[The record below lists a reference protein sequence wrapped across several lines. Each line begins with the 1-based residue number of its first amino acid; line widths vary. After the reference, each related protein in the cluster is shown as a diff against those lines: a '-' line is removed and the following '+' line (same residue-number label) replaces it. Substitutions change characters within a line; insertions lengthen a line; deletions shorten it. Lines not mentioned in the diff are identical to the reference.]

1 MSFGARSRST
11 GMSNLLQSKN
21 VILYG
26 AGGRVGQGIARHF
39 AREGARVFV
48 TGRTRAPLDELA
60 TSIRADGGRAEVA
73 VVDATDA
80 KAVAAHADMVVREAG
95 SIDVSFNLIVR
106 GDIQGKPLL
115 DMEPDEIL
123 SPISIGVRSNI
134 ITAQAAARRMKR
146 GGVILMITSGS
157 SEVTMSHRNPYHM
170 GGTGPA
176 DAAQETF
183 MRYFAAEVGAR
194 GVRVVG
200 IWAAG
205 VIGWGADRD
214 AATQAKAA
222 EWDAMIDGSLG
233 KMSMLGHAQSL
244 AQVAE
249 AAAFL
254 ASDQASGIT
263 ASIVNV
269 TNGLMGR

>member
-1 MSFGARSRST
+1 
-11 GMSNLLQSKN
+11 MSNLLQSKN
-21 VILYG
+21 VVLYG
-26 AGGRVGQGIARHF
+26 AGGRLGRGIARHF

-48 TGRTRAPLDELA
+48 TGHTRGPLDELA
-60 TSIRADGGRAEVA
+60 ASIRSSGGKADAA
-73 VVDATDA
+73 VVDATDPR
-80 KAVAAHADMVVREAG
+80 AVASHADMVVHEAG
-95 SIDVSFNLIVR
+95 SIDVSWNLIRR

-134 ITAQAAARRMKR
+134 VTAQAAARRMKP

-157 SEVTMSHRNPYHM
+157 SEVTTSHRNPYHM

-183 MRYFAAEVGAR
+183 LRYFAGEVGAR
-194 GVRVVG
+194 GIRVVG
-200 IWAAG
+200 IWCAG
-205 VIGWGADRD
+205 VIGCGN
-214 AATQAKAA
+214 A
-222 EWDAMIDGSLG
+222 EWDEMIDGSLG

-244 AQVAE
+244 EQVAD

-263 ASIVNV
+263 ASIINV

>member
-1 MSFGARSRST
+1 
-11 GMSNLLQSKN
+11 MSNLLQSKN
-21 VILYG
+21 VVLYG
-26 AGGRVGQGIARHF
+26 AGGRIGPGIARHF

-48 TGRTRAPLDELA
+48 TGRTRGPLDELA
-60 TSIRADGGRAEVA
+60 ASIRAAGGRADAA
-73 VVDATDA
+73 VVDATDPR
-80 KAVAAHADMVVREAG
+80 AVADHADMVVREAG
-95 SIDVSFNLIVR
+95 SIDVSWNLIAR
-106 GDIQGKPLL
+106 GDLQGKPLL
-115 DMEPDEIL
+115 EMEPDEIL

-134 ITAQAAARRMKR
+134 VTAQAAARRMKP

-157 SEVTMSHRNPYHM
+157 SEVTISHRNPYHM

-183 MRYFAAEVGAR
+183 LRYFAGEVGAK
-194 GVRVVG
+194 GIRVVG

-205 VIGWGADRD
+205 VIGCGN
-214 AATQAKAA
+214 A
-222 EWDAMIDGSLG
+222 EWDRMIEGSLG

-244 AQVAE
+244 DQVAR

-254 ASDQASGIT
+254 ASENASGIT

-269 TNGLMGR
+269 TNGLTGR

>member
-1 MSFGARSRST
+1 
-11 GMSNLLQSKN
+11 MSNLLQSRN

-26 AGGRVGQGIARHF
+26 AGGRLGQGIARRF

-48 TGRTRAPLDELA
+48 TGRTRGPLDELA
-60 TSIRADGGRAEVA
+60 ASIRAAGGRADVA
-73 VVDATDA
+73 LIDATDPR
-80 KAVAAHADMVVREAG
+80 AVGHHADMVVREAG
-95 SIDVSFNLIVR
+95 SIDVSFNLISR

-115 DMEPDEIL
+115 DMEADEIL
-123 SPISIGVRSNI
+123 APISIGVRSNI
-134 ITAQAAARRMKR
+134 VTAQAAARRMKP

-157 SEVTMSHRNPYHM
+157 SEVTVSHRNPYHM

-183 MRYFAAEVGAR
+183 LRYFAGEVGAK
-194 GVRVVG
+194 GIRVVG

-205 VIGWGADRD
+205 VIGWGAGRD

-222 EWDAMIDGSLG
+222 EWDRMIEGSLG
-233 KMSMLGHAQSL
+233 RMSMLGHAQSL
-244 AQVAE
+244 DQLAS

-263 ASIVNV
+263 ASIINV
-269 TNGLMGR
+269 TNGLTGR